1 MPGTDDF
8 PKVAVLRGGVGR
20 EREVS
25 LMSGRCVADAL
36 RAGGALVIE
45 SDIRPDDLAVLDRSD
60 VDVFFIALHGQFGE
74 DGRLQQIL
82 DERSLVYT
90 GSDAQASRLAF
101 DKVASKKLFAEV
113 GVAVAP
119 TIEFPP
125 DADPRAIEHQLESLG
140 ERFVV
145 KPIYDG
151 SSVGVHIVDGA
162 AAAVTAAQQIT
173 DERSD
178 CMIEP
183 FIAGPELT
191 VGILGRETLPIIEI
205 KPKTAFYDYHAKYV
219 DEQTEYLFD
228 TISDDRLRSRI
239 HRSAL
244 ACFDALGCRDFARVD
259 FILAPDATPYVLE
272 INTIPGFTTHSLLP
286 KAAARA
292 GLPMTELCLHITRAA
307 FSRKSSTAKREIG
320 RFS

>member
-1 MPGTDDF
+1 
-8 PKVAVLRGGVGR
+8 VAVLRGGVGR

-25 LMSGRCVADAL
+25 LMSGRCIADAL
-36 RAGGALVIE
+36 RTGGAEVIE
-45 SDIRPDDLAVLDRSD
+45 SDIRPDDLAVLDRPD

-82 DERSLVYT
+82 DERGLAYT

-101 DKVASKKLFAEV
+101 DKIASKKLFAAA
-113 GVAVAP
+113 GVAVTP
-119 TIEFPP
+119 TVEFPP
-125 DADPRAIEHQLESLG
+125 DADPRAIEHQLEDLG
-140 ERFVV
+140 DRFVV

-151 SSVGVHIVDGA
+151 SSVGVHIVDNA
-162 AAAVTAAQQIT
+162 AAAVAAAQQIT

-191 VGILGRETLPIIEI
+191 VGILGRDALPIIEI
-205 KPKTAFYDYHAKYV
+205 RPKTDFYDYHAKYV

-239 HRSAL
+239 YQSAL

-307 FSRKSSTAKREIG
+307 FSRKSSAAKREIG